1 MRRGWRW
8 SLAGVVGVMV
18 AVSVLVIPAMGD
30 SPVTTEVGTLRL
42 HLNSDGDRLV
52 FDPVAPGPNLV
63 QTLSQSNC
71 KLSSSG
77 ASLVGIVGSG
87 TQVNKK
93 PFAGLKD
100 HRIGVGQTG
109 EGNGEPCARINKDL
123 GQALTVS
130 LTGQL
135 DGQSIGY
142 AEIDLGFKF
151 NGDAVLQLKKG
162 GPSGTLVD
170 TVTVP
175 CSGSSDCGP
184 DSGGSDNERVILYLT
199 GTTPPPVGHWQSFA
213 IEGYFDTFVIKP
225 GSAASS
231 GVVSLEAGFNG
242 SPPGP
247 VGAGLGTSD
256 SLFQVVEIFD
266 GEIDCGGSTTLGGGD
281 ATFQITRGD
290 DIDGECKGPEDGL
303 LFNFE
308 SGVEGDRLFVDFVTE
323 PVDTDTSTV
332 AQFLEVITWTFDA
345 PPDVVGG
352 AAQQR
357 TLFYDDHVGAGERVM
372 PWCLMDPRVGGA
384 LPAGGANPALILPA
398 GHTSCLIEANSR
410 VTMTGDF
417 VTVHSIYNN
426 GDGKRGY

>member
-87 TQVNKK
+87 TKVNKK

-151 NGDAVLQLKKG
+151 NGDAVLQLKEG

-199 GTTPPPVGHWQSFA
+199 GTTPPPAGHWQSFA
-213 IEGYFDTFVIKP
+213 IDGSFDTIVIKP

-247 VGAGLGTSD
+247 LGASLGTSD
-256 SLFQVVEIFD
+256 SLFQVVESFD

-281 ATFQITRGD
+281 ATFHVTRGD

-323 PVDTDTSTV
+323 PVDTNTSTV
-332 AQFLEVITWTFDA
+332 AQFLEVITWTFDS

-352 AAQQR
+352 DAQQR

-372 PWCLMDPRVGGA
+372 PWCLLDPRVGGA

-410 VTMTGDF
+410 VTMIGDF
-417 VTVHSIYNN
+417 VTGHSIYNI